1 MEDYEEAPYLELDNY
16 KAPNGANSVF
26 IPMHDNKKLRLMYWN
41 SNKSNQLGTVLLQQG
56 HNEFIEK
63 YYETI
68 QEFLDR
74 NYNVVAF
81 DWRGQGMSERMIN
94 DKTKQYIKDFNIHNL
109 DIECIF
115 NKVLKHFKKPLIGI
129 GHSMGGLIALILCS
143 RGYGK
148 LGIFITPAAPKGI
161 NAITFSVLKIF
172 FRNLFRWKFWSKPI
186 PPNFSAAFYGVFH
199 DFDRNRAFKIFN
211 KSCSAESGRALC
223 EIGFPYFFFPS
234 PTDINVEGIKCPTL
248 IIGAG
253 RDRIT
258 PVQISKKLKK
268 KLGERSELIIF
279 KN

>member
-1 MEDYEEAPYLELDNY
+1 MIKDQTILLLH
-16 KAPNGANSVF
+16 GANSVGNEWVNF
-26 IPMHDNKKLRLMYWN
+26 ENEFKKLG
-41 SNKSNQLGTVLLQQG
+41 NKVVKPILRHHSLGFNGSEKLGNTSIFDYVAD
-56 HNEFIEK
+56 IE
-63 YYETI
+63 ETI
-68 QEFLDR
+68 KKL
-74 NYNVVAF
+74 
-81 DWRGQGMSERMIN
+81 
-94 DKTKQYIKDFNIHNL
+94 KQ
-109 DIECIF
+109 
-115 NKVLKHFKKPLIGI
+115 KPIII

-186 PPNFSAAFYGVFH
+186 PPNFPAAFYGVFH
-199 DFDRNRAFKIFN
+199 DFDRNRAFNIFN
-211 KSCSAESGRALC
+211 RSCSAESGRALC
-223 EIGFPYFFFPS
+223 EIGFPYFFSPS
-234 PTDINVEGIKCPTL
+234 PTDINAEGIKCPTL

-279 KN
+279 QKFSHYIMEGKEFSTIFEYILKWIKKNKFDL